1 MQVCSFT
8 CTIPHVHGRAPKTFL
23 RARNFVYEKWRPENH
38 TSYDCNLW
46 YICVKFHFFQN
57 FEKGKVGPKWQKNK
71 SVSIRILGTIPHMIV
86 VFDTDGKMIISLAF
100 LFLFFQNSTFS
111 GFYMGGLCRRAKNDT
126 QLPISVSHTLHSI
139 TAWSI
144 TVDHTIKIVGTQV

>member
-1 MQVCSFT
+1 MPKNDKNVSVTLHVSGSIHQMIVIFSTQVC
-8 CTIPHVHGRAPKTFL
+8 RMKTSPDSL
-23 RARNFVYEKWRPENH
+23 
-38 TSYDCNLW
+38 
-46 YICVKFHFFQN
+46 FHFLKILILRVVGGGGGSKRAKLAQN
-57 FEKGKVGPKWQKNK
+57 DKKL

-100 LFLFFQNSTFS
+100 FFLFFQNSTFS

-139 TAWSI
+139 TA
-144 TVDHTIKIVGTQV
+144 